1 MLIFA
6 LDDKPLL
13 LQGLKRCILEAE
25 PSAEVLGFKRAA
37 EVLELMEKEK
47 LKPDVAFLDI
57 EMPGMSGLE
66 LAKRMKENSPDT
78 NIVFV
83 TGYSQYAVEAMSM
96 RTSGYLVKPVSAED
110 IRRELDNL
118 RYPIR
123 TEWKKRIRIQCFGNF
138 DVCLDGRPIH
148 FKRSKVKEL
157 FAYLVDRKGASCTA
171 GEVMGILWEDA
182 PNSISMQSN
191 LRNLIHD
198 LKNLLKDAGVE
209 EVLIRGR
216 GTIAINRAAVD
227 CDYYDFLD
235 NKPYAVNLYRGEYM
249 SQYSWSEMTTAS
261 LGRNAIN

>member
-83 TGYSQYAVEAMSM
+83 TGYSQ
-96 RTSGYLVKPVSAED
+96 
-110 IRRELDNL
+110 
-118 RYPIR
+118 
-123 TEWKKRIRIQCFGNF
+123 
-138 DVCLDGRPIH
+138 
-148 FKRSKVKEL
+148 
-157 FAYLVDRKGASCTA
+157 
-171 GEVMGILWEDA
+171 
-182 PNSISMQSN
+182 
-191 LRNLIHD
+191 
-198 LKNLLKDAGVE
+198 
-209 EVLIRGR
+209 
-216 GTIAINRAAVD
+216 
-227 CDYYDFLD
+227 
-235 NKPYAVNLYRGEYM
+235 
-249 SQYSWSEMTTAS
+249 
-261 LGRNAIN
+261 